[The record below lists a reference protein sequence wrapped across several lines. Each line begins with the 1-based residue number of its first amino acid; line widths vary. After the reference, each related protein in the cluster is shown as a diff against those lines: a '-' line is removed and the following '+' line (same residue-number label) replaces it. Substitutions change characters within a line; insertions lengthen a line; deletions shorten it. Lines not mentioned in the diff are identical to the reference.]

1 MRMTKAKTMHQDI
14 RFNPQDNILITTD
27 MEEKLKHL
35 EFIQGVINRM
45 NSNSFAIKT
54 WAMTILAAFL
64 ALYAT
69 NQQAWYLL
77 VAIVPTIIFW
87 FLDAKYLKM
96 EKQYRQLFEDA
107 LMDKAKLFDMDAS
120 NYPINFWMV
129 FVRPTIMWIY
139 LPIIVLL
146 FVWWLFASGLICT
159 L

>member
-1 MRMTKAKTMHQDI
+1 MTKAKTMHLDI
-14 RFNPQDNILITTD
+14 RFNPQDNILNKID
-27 MEEKLKHL
+27 MEEKLKYL

-96 EKQYRQLFEDA
+96 EKQYRKLFEDA

-120 NYPINFWMV
+120 NYPINFWKV
-129 FVRPTIMWIY
+129 FARPTIMWIY